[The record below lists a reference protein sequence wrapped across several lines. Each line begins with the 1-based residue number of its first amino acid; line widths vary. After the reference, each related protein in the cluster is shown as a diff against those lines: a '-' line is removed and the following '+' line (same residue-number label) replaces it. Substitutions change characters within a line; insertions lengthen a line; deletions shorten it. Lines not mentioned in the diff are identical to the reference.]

1 MKKILALVIA
11 LVMVFCTAAALADGI
26 KVGIIN
32 NPPSESGY
40 REANVK
46 SFESVF
52 SAENGYDVQTK
63 YTGSNDE
70 QVAAA
75 RQFVTDGVDYLL
87 ISAAETTGWESVL
100 QDAQKEGITVFLFDR
115 MIDVDPSLYAAAVV
129 SDMAA
134 EGKNAVQWLLDQNLP
149 EYKVVHIQGK
159 IQSDAQIGRTA
170 ALDEQFENGKMTKV
184 LQQAAGVW
192 DPNEARKIM
201 QSVIDSKEEFN
212 VLYSENTGMAL
223 GAVTALDSAG
233 ISHGVGKDV
242 IVIAFDC
249 DRWAMQKLVDGEWNF
264 IQQCSPFQAEV
275 IDGMI
280 KTLQAG
286 GQIEGLNEKGQIIN
300 EELGF
305 DARTITPEDVDKYS
319 WNADAPEIAE

>member
-1 MKKILALVIA
+1 
-11 LVMVFCTAAALADGI
+11 
-26 KVGIIN
+26 
-32 NPPSESGY
+32 
-40 REANVK
+40 
-46 SFESVF
+46 
-52 SAENGYDVQTK
+52 
-63 YTGSNDE
+63 
-70 QVAAA
+70 
-75 RQFVTDGVDYLL
+75 
-87 ISAAETTGWESVL
+87 
-100 QDAQKEGITVFLFDR
+100 
-115 MIDVDPSLYAAAVV
+115 
-129 SDMAA
+129 
-134 EGKNAVQWLLDQNLP
+134 
-149 EYKVVHIQGK
+149 
-159 IQSDAQIGRTA
+159 
-170 ALDEQFENGKMTKV
+170 MTK
-184 LQQAAGVW
+184 A
-192 DPNEARKIM
+192 
-201 QSVIDSKEEFN
+201 VIDSKEEFN

>member
-1 MKKILALVIA
+1 
-11 LVMVFCTAAALADGI
+11 
-26 KVGIIN
+26 
-32 NPPSESGY
+32 
-40 REANVK
+40 
-46 SFESVF
+46 
-52 SAENGYDVQTK
+52 
-63 YTGSNDE
+63 
-70 QVAAA
+70 
-75 RQFVTDGVDYLL
+75 
-87 ISAAETTGWESVL
+87 
-100 QDAQKEGITVFLFDR
+100 